1 MLTEL
6 RATNFKSW
14 ADTGQIRIA
23 PFTGFFGAN
32 SSGKTALLQILLL
45 LKQTVESPDRSRILN
60 TGGDEN
66 SYVDFGTVY
75 DIINYNNNNDELQL
89 AVSWKPSQPAITFGD
104 FHLPEELNFATT
116 IEASKANVSVNFFSY
131 NAFKGEEDLWKVECK
146 KTSRK
151 SRNYDISLTT
161 PKGMFKRK
169 AKSVKFFFYALEDNG
184 IEFLEYGLST
194 VTFLTNLFSRM
205 YYVGP
210 LRDYPRRTY
219 LFTGETPHDVGKKG
233 EYAVAALLAKPEI
246 QKAVAKH
253 LKDMKLIHD
262 FKLAP
267 LARGRREH
275 ELLVQQH
282 AHSKL
287 VPITDL
293 GFGVSQVLPVI
304 TLCHYV
310 PENSIILLEQPE
322 IHLHPAVQ
330 ANLADV
336 LIDVIKTRGLQIIIE
351 SHSEHFLNRLQ
362 RRIAEES
369 IGSDQVALYFCESDE
384 QGVSHLK
391 TLELDNFGNIKNWPP
406 NFFGD
411 ELDDLVAMADAQMER
426 EMKQMRVG

>member
-45 LKQTVESPDRSRILN
+45 LKQTVESPDPSRIVN
-60 TGGDEN
+60 TGGDEK
-66 SYVDFGTVY
+66 SYVDFGSIF
-75 DIINYNNNNDELQL
+75 DLFHHNSNELGL
-89 AVSWKPSQPAITFGD
+89 SLSWKPHKEDTLYGRLVDTEYVKFSGFVQANRNKVILNQFSYKGFDNFKTEWEVKCLKLKNSSSGYRVAINNARGNFNYKAKTATINSFSMNTADLELFEYGYGAV
-104 FHLPEELNFATT
+104 HLIN
-116 IEASKANVSVNFFSY
+116 NFFL
-131 NAFKGEEDLWKVECK
+131 K
-146 KTSRK
+146 
-151 SRNYDISLTT
+151 
-161 PKGMFKRK
+161 
-169 AKSVKFFFYALEDNG
+169 
-184 IEFLEYGLST
+184 
-194 VTFLTNLFSRM
+194 M
-205 YYVGP
+205 YYIGP
-210 LRDYPRRTY
+210 LRDYPKRTY
-219 LFTGETPHDVGKKG
+219 LFTGESPHDVGKKG

-246 QKAVAKH
+246 QKAVAQH
-253 LKDMKLIHD
+253 LKDMQLIHD

-282 AHSKL
+282 SRSKP

-336 LIDVIKTRGLQIIIE
+336 LIDLIKTRGLQIIME

-362 RRIAEES
+362 RRIAEETIS
-369 IGSDQVALYFCESDE
+369 SDKVALYFCESDE

-391 TLELDNFGNIKNWPP
+391 TLELDQFGNIKNWPV
-406 NFFGD
+406 NFFGN
-411 ELDDLVAMADAQMER
+411 ELSDLVAMADAQMER
-426 EMKQMRVG
+426 EMKKVGVG